1 MIIDDRDEMGLCTS
15 LYDQKKLELSQHR
28 TRAADINSLT
38 YKVVM
43 VVDGLERDVWVA
55 IGAIVK
61 QIIGGE

>member
-1 MIIDDRDEMGLCTS
+1 MIIIIDDRDEMGLCTS

-43 VVDGLERDVWVA
+43 VVDGLERDV
-55 IGAIVK
+55 
-61 QIIGGE
+61 